1 MLQRRIHYVQISTV
15 VLIVTAIVGA
25 CVTPTTS
32 VPAPTKPPPPA
43 DTVAPETPE
52 APHPTKEPAFVP
64 IMLVDGLDRSVSL
77 PEPALRV
84 ISMAPN
90 TTEILYAV
98 GAGSQIVGRDEFSD
112 FPPEVVDVA
121 SIGST
126 YAELNTEAM
135 IALEPDL
142 ILAAGIHTPE
152 QVQSLEA
159 LNLTVFYLSNPEDFE
174 ELYEAL
180 RLVGV
185 LTDHE
190 DDAVALGEELKSR
203 VDAVIETVAGVD
215 PILVYYEVD
224 GSDPTAPWTTGS
236 GTFQDII
243 IRSIG
248 GENVASD
255 LENWAT
261 ISLEELVERD
271 PKVMFYGAGPWV
283 PTTPESVAERSG
295 WGDITAVATGAIYGI
310 ETNWV
315 DRIGP
320 RLVGALEQMARLL
333 HPALFE

>member
-1 MLQRRIHYVQISTV
+1 
-15 VLIVTAIVGA
+15 
-25 CVTPTTS
+25 
-32 VPAPTKPPPPA
+32 
-43 DTVAPETPE
+43 
-52 APHPTKEPAFVP
+52 
-64 IMLVDGLDRSVSL
+64 MLVDGLDRSVSL

-159 LNLTVFYLSNPEDFE
+159 LNLTVFYLSNPEGFE

-185 LTDHE
+185 LTGHE

>member
-1 MLQRRIHYVQISTV
+1 MLQRRLYYVHIIV
-15 VLIVTAIVGA
+15 MVLIVTAMVAA
-25 CVTPTTS
+25 CATPTIS
-32 VPAPTKPPPPA
+32 APALTKPPPSL
-43 DTVAPETPE
+43 DTAVPEVTEAPPPIETPTSE
-52 APHPTKEPAFVP
+52 P

-77 PEPALRV
+77 QEPAARV
-84 ISMAPN
+84 ISLAPN

-98 GAGSQIVGRDEFSD
+98 GAGSQVVGRDEFSD
-112 FPPEVVDVA
+112 YPPEVVDVA

-159 LNLTVFYLSNPEDFE
+159 LDFTVFYLGNPDDFDG
-174 ELYEAL
+174 LYEAL

-185 LTDHE
+185 LTGHE
-190 DDAVALGEELKSR
+190 DEAIVLGEELKTR
-203 VDAVIETVAGVD
+203 VDSVIETVAGVD

-243 IRSIG
+243 ISSIG
-248 GENVASD
+248 GVNVASD

-271 PKVMFYGAGPWV
+271 PQVMFYGSGPWV

-295 WGDITAVATGAIYGI
+295 WEDITAVATGAIYGI
-310 ETNWV
+310 DTNRV

-320 RLVGALEQMARLL
+320 RLVSALEQMAKLL
-333 HPALFE
+333 HPTLFE